1 MSLENGNWCL
11 IESDPGV
18 FTELIQNM
26 GVRDVQVEELY
37 SLDADTLNSIAPV
50 YGLVFLFKWQQ
61 SSGKPRAQTEQPTSS
76 PENVY
81 FAQQIINNA
90 CATQAILCSTNFRS
104 FSVDLPPDMRGLALT
119 NSDQIRNVHNSFARS
134 DPFISD
140 MAKPAT
146 DDDDVF
152 HFISYVPAA
161 GRLYELDGL
170 KPGPIDH
177 GPAENWLER
186 VGEVIQERMSE
197 YSESEIRFNLMAVI
211 GDRRKG
217 LRNKIDK
224 VEADIARLASRLDE
238 LRLEDKDESR
248 AEAEAVQTEIG
259 QLNSQRADLAYKV
272 QVENGKF
279 ERYKFDNSLRKHN
292 FIPLIYQ
299 LAKAMAGKGS
309 LAPAIEDAK
318 KKAQSRPQQTQQPF

>member
-90 CATQAILCSTNFRS
+90 CATQAILSILLNRSQDLDLGEALTNFRS

-119 NSDQIRNVHNSFARS
+119 NSDQIRDVHNSFARS

-197 YSESEIRFNLMAVI
+197 YNESEIRFNLMAVI

-217 LRNKIDK
+217 LRNKIGK

-272 QVENGKF
+272 QIENGKF

-292 FIPLIYQ
+292 FISLIYQ
-299 LAKAMAGKGS
+299 LAKAMAGK
-309 LAPAIEDAK
+309 
-318 KKAQSRPQQTQQPF
+318 